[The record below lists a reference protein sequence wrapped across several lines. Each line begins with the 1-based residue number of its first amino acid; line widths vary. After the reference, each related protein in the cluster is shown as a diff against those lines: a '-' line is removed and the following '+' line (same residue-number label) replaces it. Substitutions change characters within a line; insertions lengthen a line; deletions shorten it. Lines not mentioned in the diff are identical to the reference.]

1 MKKIWGRK
9 GNVKGERII
18 KEETRIPLAVINIMD
33 CSGSMSLDTRV
44 VNEDGSEARVPKIK
58 QMQDGFRK
66 AIESMIRFE
75 KENTRFRLIHQLI
88 TLDSYGRAMFDGYKP
103 VNDSQYNL
111 KEVEFTADGVTNV
124 AASFNTLVK
133 YLTTKALGH
142 YNRAVNVIMMSDGVP
157 TDVNGYPLSETAW
170 KKVVD
175 KLKDYLEKNDL
186 DRYVTFYFIAIGDE
200 AEAFGRYLAGDE
212 HFFKVDDCENI
223 AEKFDFVTRLTLANS
238 TTVTGDA
245 IGYGQSFD
253 EDDEEEPSVYDE
265 DEDDSDEDEYDE
277 DEYDEDDASDDEDE
291 PDVDEDEDV
300 DEDDS
305 RDSDEED
312 EDDDDG
318 DDGDDDGS
326 LDKILDF

>member
-1 MKKIWGRK
+1 MKIFGRK
-9 GNVKGERII
+9 GNVKGNRMV
-18 KEETRIPLAVINIMD
+18 KEETRVPLCVAFIPD
-33 CSGSMSLDTRV
+33 FSGSMSLDTRV
-44 VNEDGSEARVPKIK
+44 INENGNESRMPKIK
-58 QMQDGFRK
+58 QLQYGFRK
-66 AIESMIRFE
+66 AMESLRRFK
-75 KENTRFRLIHQLI
+75 KENVKFDLKYQMIS
-88 TLDSYGRAMFDGYKP
+88 LDSYGKAMFDGYKSVDDP
-103 VNDSQYNL
+103 QYNL
-111 KEVEFTADGVTNV
+111 SEVEFVAEGVTNV
-124 AASFNTLVK
+124 EASFNTLVK
-133 YLTTKALGH
+133 YLTTKELGH

-223 AEKFDFVTRLTLANS
+223 GDKLDFVTRQSLAES

-245 IGYGQSFD
+245 IGYGESFD
-253 EDDEEEPSVYDE
+253 EDDDEELSV
-265 DEDDSDEDEYDE
+265 YDE
-277 DEYDEDDASDDEDE
+277 DEYDEDDCDDAEYDE
-291 PDVDEDEDV
+291 PDVDEDEDI
-300 DEDDS
+300 EDDDS
-305 RDSDEED
+305 SDSDEED